1 MVLKWW
7 NESCHHPNKSY
18 YQSRSTN
25 NLEVETRLAMFTKHD
40 LYDLLNM
47 IFIHA
52 IFVVL
57 AQERINK
64 WIAWLNDGQ
73 ENLSFEL
80 FDDDEEATGIRLLS
94 KC

>member
-1 MVLKWW
+1 M
-7 NESCHHPNKSY
+7 N
-18 YQSRSTN
+18 
-25 NLEVETRLAMFTKHD
+25 VETSY
-40 LYDLLNM
+40 YDLLN
-47 IFIHA
+47 ITLIHA

-73 ENLSFEL
+73 ENSSFEL

>member
-1 MVLKWW
+1 MLK
-7 NESCHHPNKSY
+7 
-18 YQSRSTN
+18 SRNIAS
-25 NLEVETRLAMFTKHD
+25 FPKYD
-40 LYDLLNM
+40 LYDLFDIIL
-47 IFIHA
+47 IYA
-52 IFVVL
+52 TFVVL
-57 AQERINK
+57 AQERINV